1 MAYKRSHSR
10 PVQKTGN
17 ILRTC
22 LIWFGMLTTI
32 VAVALLMLGYIS
44 ERVAWYMGAVTLLA
58 YGMTLLDFDVDD
70 DD

>member
-1 MAYKRSHSR
+1 
-10 PVQKTGN
+10 
-17 ILRTC
+17 
-22 LIWFGMLTTI
+22 MLTTI